1 MSIFVYDI
9 TVLLVDSLNL
19 LFYFFMFKMKIVEME
34 VDEKA
39 VNSHEII
46 ANIRQVHKR
55 AKITLIFYVV
65 ILIVFTVFHMAYKI
79 FEVFNGTIS
88 SDTISDEIA
97 AILNAFFF
105 VPFDILKMY
114 LAYYFWKLSLN
125 FV

>member
-1 MSIFVYDI
+1 MNIFVYDI

-39 VNSHEII
+39 INSHEII

-79 FEVFNGTIS
+79 FEVFNGTIR